1 MANEQ
6 LQCMQCDYKS
16 MWKSSIRRHTRSE
29 HEGIS
34 FKCPYP
40 GCPQK
45 IKWSRSALDEHYYRK
60 HSPAREACDQ
70 CDYVGGNKKIVQRHI
85 TKVHE
90 ERYKRKWSCTQCD
103 KTTTTKYG
111 IQMHIRHVH
120 ENVPRE
126 VGEVID
132 LWRCGQCE
140 KWFNR
145 KSNRDQHEKYVHQN
159 LPRPRYPRN

>member
-1 MANEQ
+1 MIFQFSILSDFIKKRQSLRDVTQNHNKKLFECNE
-6 LQCMQCDYKS
+6 K
-16 MWKSSIRRHTRSE
+16 KKT
-29 HEGIS
+29 
-34 FKCPYP
+34 FKCEI
-40 GCPQK
+40 CDKFFSQK
-45 IKWSRSALDEHYYRK
+45 STLKWH
-60 HSPAREACDQ
+60 
-70 CDYVGGNKKIVQRHI
+70 

-90 ERYKRKWSCTQCD
+90 ERYKRKWSCTQCN